1 MDKEAFV
8 QQVTAQTGVMY
19 RTAISILHN
28 EEDAKDA
35 IQTAILRAWEK
46 QDSLRKEAMFRS
58 WLVRILINTCISM
71 RRSQRPTVS
80 LEDIPEPVYF
90 DTAPAP
96 DLALALQRV
105 REDLR
110 LPLMLVYVE
119 GMSYDEAAAA
129 LHIPGSTLRS
139 RINRG
144 RKALRRELSAS

>member
-35 IQTAILRAWEK
+35 IQTAILHAWEK
-46 QDSLRKEAMFRS
+46 QDTLRNESHFRS
-58 WLVRILINTCISM
+58 WLVRILMNTCLSM
-71 RRSQRPTVS
+71 RRNRRPTVP
-80 LEDIPEPVYF
+80 LEDIPEPSYF
-90 DTAPAP
+90 DTAP
-96 DLALALQRV
+96 DHGLAQALQRV

-129 LHIPGSTLRS
+129 LRIPVSTLRS

-144 RKALRRELSAS
+144 RKALRKELSAS